1 MGARSL
7 SVARL
12 LSSHVPVSWQEA
24 VAVVHA
30 ADELSAATG
39 TRYSPE
45 GCHLTTAGE
54 VYLSPPSSSPN
65 ASSAMSSLQLLAALL
80 GKPTSAHELRA
91 LVVAVD
97 TTSAAEGDARLRLDL
112 RWCLSADPKADVARL
127 ASRAL
132 VAEPG
137 PGRGSGAQ
145 PERVSPPVPP
155 ARPRKPMA
163 SSDVADRQRHALT
176 PSRTASVAGLDRA
189 HDRAAG
195 GPGERYGRRGCV
207 HRPD

>member
-1 MGARSL
+1 
-7 SVARL
+7 
-12 LSSHVPVSWQEA
+12 

-54 VYLSPPSSSPN
+54 VYLSPPSSSN
-65 ASSAMSSLQLLAALL
+65 ASGAMSSLQLLAALL

-132 VAEPG
+132 AAEPG

-145 PERVSPPVPP
+145 PEKASPPAP
-155 ARPRKPMA
+155 AAKPRKPMA
-163 SSDVADRQRHALT
+163 SGDVADRQRHALT
-176 PSRTASVAGLDRA
+176 LRVPRLSLGWIAAITALLLAL
-189 HDRAAG
+189 AG
-195 GPGERYGRRGCV
+195 GIAAVGAFIGRIEQARSSPAAV
-207 HRPD
+207 AVDDQRPLPTNAR